1 MTRADERAQRRAAR
15 HYRAEILA
23 RDDFRCQIGKPGC
36 NIIGNHIHPTKQ
48 IAACQP
54 CLTPKKAT

>member
-1 MTRADERAQRRAAR
+1 MTRAAERAQRRAAR
-15 HYRAEILA
+15 HHRAEILA

-36 NIIGNHIHPTKQ
+36 AIIGNHIHPTKQ

-54 CLTPKKAT
+54 CLTRKPAA

>member
-1 MTRADERAQRRAAR
+1 MTRATDKARRRAWR

-36 NIIGNHIHPTKQ
+36 AIIGNHIHEQKQ
-48 IAACQP
+48 VAACEP
-54 CLTPKKAT
+54 CLNRPSAA